1 MMISGLTTFLGSI
14 FRRSPPRTVL
24 FISHCTPWKEIELG
38 TMIFDEVIVERSA
51 FVAADL
57 QFDFPSANV
66 LFATKLA
73 QDNDLAHL
81 KCKNG
86 EAIWIQDSRQ
96 GVLSFRSDTDSSPA
110 AFLLSR
116 DPHPIEETKSIEHKL
131 LIAQRQSGIFLN
143 GELRPIF
150 AHDPRMTFVL
160 IRQDNNLMRIF
171 AAAARAE
178 IRTQLFEGPTGLGT

>member
-1 MMISGLTTFLGSI
+1 MMLSDITTFLASI
-14 FRRSPPRTVL
+14 FRRAYPRTVL
-24 FISHCTPWKEIELG
+24 FISHRTPSKQIELVNK
-38 TMIFDEVIVERSA
+38 TFDEVIVERSA
-51 FVAADL
+51 FIPADL
-57 QFDFPSANV
+57 QFDFPSENV
-66 LFATKLA
+66 LFATKLV

-96 GVLSFRSDTDSSPA
+96 GILSFRSDSDSSPA
-110 AFLLSR
+110 TFFLSR
-116 DPHPIEETKSIEHKL
+116 DPHLIEETKSIEPKL
-131 LIAQRQSGIFLN
+131 LMAQWQSGIFLN

-150 AHDPRMTFVL
+150 THDPSITFALV
-160 IRQDNNLMRIF
+160 RQDNNLMRIF